1 MFSNS
6 YKISLVRSLLIKSN
20 KNVRKNITKEIHR
33 NTRPSAVEPSKM
45 SFSVFSSNPETLLA
59 NYTIRI
65 LSNKYVSKSDEKPT
79 CWSCEKV
86 NCINTNPIFCMHCNT
101 IQEPNRDE
109 NYFKVIGIDIEYD
122 LNQENLTK
130 KYKDLQKLLH
140 PDKFS
145 IRYLPN
151 YIIKLL

>member
-6 YKISLVRSLLIKSN
+6 YKISLLRYLLIKSN
-20 KNVRKNITKEIHR
+20 KNVCKNITKEIHR
-33 NTRPSAVEPSKM
+33 STRPSAVGPSNIN
-45 SFSVFSSNPETLLA
+45 FNVFSSYPETLVA
-59 NYTIRI
+59 NNTIRI

-101 IQEPNRDE
+101 IQEPNRDD
-109 NYFKVIGIDIEYD
+109 NYFQVIGIEIEYD
-122 LNQENLTK
+122 LDEGNLTK

-145 IRYLPN
+145 IRY
-151 YIIKLL
+151 

>member
-6 YKISLVRSLLIKSN
+6 YKISLFRSLLIKSN
-20 KNVRKNITKEIHR
+20 KHVCKNTTKEIHR
-33 NTRPSAVEPSKM
+33 STRPLAVGPSNM
-45 SFSVFSSNPETLLA
+45 SFNVFSSNPETLLA
-59 NYTIRI
+59 NNTIKI

-101 IQEPNRDE
+101 IQKPNRDE
-109 NYFKVIGIDIEYD
+109 NYFQVIGIELEYD
-122 LNQENLTK
+122 LDEGKLTK

-145 IRYLPN
+145 IRY
-151 YIIKLL
+151 